1 MQLDEGFWMRWSDNF
16 GRTFDG
22 GRVVIPVRK
31 NKKLHFLFLSLAYF
45 LQLSSCLIVSYQS
58 FAKYQQH
65 MKYEIYF
72 VFYFIKRFDELQS
85 MRKILGMEK
94 PWELFVVTNPLSLMA
109 WFILHSKRFAG
120 NFNPGLFNFKFQPWT
135 FHPLKSST
143 PHFET
148 PYFSP

>member
-31 NKKLHFLFLSLAYF
+31 NKRLHFLFLSLAYISQF
-45 LQLSSCLIVSYQS
+45 IAGSTFILS
-58 FAKYQQH
+58 
-65 MKYEIYF
+65 
-72 VFYFIKRFDELQS
+72 FILFKRSDELQS

-120 NFNPGLFNFKFQPWT
+120 HFNPGLFNPKFQPWT
-135 FHPLKSST
+135 FQP
-143 PHFET
+143 
-148 PYFSP
+148 